1 MKVRSNIL
9 FVTFLSIPSHNLIS
23 VVIGPGPEQV
33 FLTFNPLLH
42 SHLTP
47 LTGS

>member
-1 MKVRSNIL
+1 MKVSSNIL
-9 FVTFLSIPSHNLIS
+9 FVTFLSFPNFIF
-23 VVIGPGPEQV
+23 VVIRPVPEQV

-42 SHLTP
+42 SHLTT